1 MKILI
6 IDDVHPVLM
15 EGLARE
21 GFEVIYRP
29 EGTRSDLLQLIPGM
43 TGLVVRT
50 KTPIDKEVIMAAPN
64 LKFVARAGA
73 GTDNVDEEAAALNHV
88 AVFNAG
94 EANSDAVGEHTLAMI
109 LSVFARLNKAD
120 AEVRLGVWD
129 REGNRGEELSGKTV
143 GIVGFGNTGK
153 AVARKLAGF
162 DVKVLAY
169 DKYLVNYG
177 NAYATEAQMKEIFEQ
192 ADVVSFHIP
201 LTLETRGMVNADY
214 LGMFKKDIRLF
225 NMCRGEIIVTKDLVQ
240 YMKNGKVLGVGL
252 DVLENEKLN
261 TMTNEEKQWFAYI
274 TGDSRTVLSPH
285 VAGWTSESYYK
296 ISAVLLKKINE
307 LNLNGSVS

>member
-21 GFEVIYRP
+21 GFEVIYKP
-29 EGTRSDLLQLIPGM
+29 QGTRNDLLQLIPGM

-50 KTPIDKEVIMAAPN
+50 KTLIDKEVLEAATK
-64 LKFVARAGA
+64 LRFVARAGA
-73 GTDNVDEEAAALNHV
+73 GTDNVDEEAAAQKNI

-94 EANSDAVGEHTLAMI
+94 EANSDAVGEHTLAMM

-120 AEVRLGVWD
+120 AEVRSGIWD
-129 REGNRGEELSGKTV
+129 REGNRGEELGGKTV
-143 GIVGFGNTGK
+143 GIIGFGNTGK

-169 DKYLVNYG
+169 DKYLVKYG
-177 NAYATEAQMKEIFEQ
+177 NAYAAEAQMSEIFEE
-192 ADVVSFHIP
+192 ADLVSFHVP

-214 LGMFKKDIRLF
+214 LGMFKKNIRLF
-225 NMCRGEIIVTKDLVQ
+225 NMCRGEILVTKDLVQ
-240 YMKNGKVLGVGL
+240 YMKKGRVLGVGL

-261 TMTNEEKQWFAYI
+261 TMTEEEIQWFAYI
-274 TGDSRTVLSPH
+274 AGNSRAVLSPH
-285 VAGWTSESYYK
+285 VAGWTTESYYK
-296 ISAVLLKKINE
+296 ISAVLLKKIND